1 MTFEI
6 LFGSWGERTML
17 PLFKEKVNYV
27 KCQYV
32 CRGDIQIQVPVE
44 EEDVSWGYRCEP
56 PHVGAVT

>member
-1 MTFEI
+1 
-6 LFGSWGERTML
+6 ML

-27 KCQYV
+27 NYVCQYV

-44 EEDVSWGYRCEP
+44 EEDVGWGYRCEP

>member
-1 MTFEI
+1 
-6 LFGSWGERTML
+6 ML

-27 KCQYV
+27 NYVCQYV